1 MQSVKLSPPIWI
13 ATPAA
18 LQKLADELAGLTRI
32 AVDTESNSLHA
43 FREQLCL
50 IQFSTPQADYLVDS
64 LAIRDLSPLQ
74 PVFKNPRIEKIFHA
88 AEYDLICLKRDSG
101 ITVDN
106 LFDTMQAARILGC
119 ERVGLDSI
127 LAEKLGIHLDKKYQK
142 ADWGAR
148 PLSPEML
155 NYARLDT
162 HHLFQLRDH
171 LQSELK
177 TRGRWELAQ
186 EEFVR
191 LAGNSGNGKV
201 EIPAWQRIKG
211 THKFSQQQ
219 FAILHEL
226 CDWRETQAQHVN
238 RPPFKVLDN
247 KRLVAVAQMLPVTQD
262 DLADLGLTA
271 RQIQNYGPEILKAV
285 NSGKTNRV
293 FSRPRPSRPDQ
304 AYLDRVNILSEWR
317 KTTGQKTGLESD
329 LILPKNWMLA
339 IAEKN
344 PRDLK
349 DLAALMPHAPWRL
362 GQFGSEIIKVLL
374 QKQPLAGKT
383 KAGSSGTGNKK
394 SARLKQ

>member
-127 LAEKLGIHLDKKYQK
+127 LADKLGIHLDKKYQK

-162 HHLFQLRDH
+162 HHLLPLRDH
-171 LQSELK
+171 LQAELK

-186 EEFVR
+186 EEFIR
-191 LAGNSGNGKV
+191 LAGGNGNGKA
-201 EIPAWQRIKG
+201 EIPAWQRLKG

-219 FAILHEL
+219 IAILHEL
-226 CDWRETQAQHVN
+226 CHWRDTQAQRVN

-247 KRLVAVAQMLPVTQD
+247 KRLVAVAETMPVSED
-262 DLADLGLTA
+262 DLEALGLTA

-285 NSGKTNRV
+285 IQGKKSPMV
-293 FSRPRPSRPDQ
+293 SRPRPSRPDQ
-304 AYLDRVNILSEWR
+304 GYLDRVNILSEWR
-317 KTTGQKTGLESD
+317 KTTGQNTGLESD

-349 DLAALMPHAPWRL
+349 ELAALMPHAPWRL
-362 GQFGSEIIKVLL
+362 ENFGGQIIKVL
-374 QKQPLAGKT
+374 AGRQNLSGQT
-383 KAGSSGTGNKK
+383 IAGADSAKNKK
-394 SARLKQ
+394 FPRLKK